1 MCWYAH
7 RKPYILHDT
16 MVKRMIELTSNSSDM
31 HGVVDDNS
39 NPFKNIVMDA
49 MRISQGNAG
58 QYPIVD
64 EEPNLDPTKFFDLL
78 KDFDEP
84 LLDDCTNHSK
94 LLTIAQVFT
103 IKSDFGLSKT
113 NYDIII
119 LWARNILPK
128 GNILKENFYTA

>member
-113 NYDIII
+113 SYDIII
-119 LWARNILPK
+119 L
-128 GNILKENFYTA
+128 